1 MDYVRDS
8 MSRARSSIRCSNGT
22 AEWRATSSSRGSSGR
37 SRSCA
42 ILCAATSASSKS
54 RLRWGLQA
62 RRISAA
68 PFGAS
73 SVSVPAKPGTTRL
86 LRLKAMP
93 PSNGSTQTH
102 TRNGLNGS
110 RGVRHLAGRE
120 RVFTKIGRPRASRLR
135 RSPRPSRVD
144 FAMPLRTRIECPEC
158 ETDLVVKRGGVCPNC
173 GARITEH
180 VARIQKRER
189 RIEQIVAIVAT
200 ALVLGTFLV
209 TSGASLLEGIA
220 AYAVAG
226 AVMYFLAR
234 KTFF

>member
-1 MDYVRDS
+1 
-8 MSRARSSIRCSNGT
+8 
-22 AEWRATSSSRGSSGR
+22 
-37 SRSCA
+37 
-42 ILCAATSASSKS
+42 
-54 RLRWGLQA
+54 
-62 RRISAA
+62 
-68 PFGAS
+68 
-73 SVSVPAKPGTTRL
+73 
-86 LRLKAMP
+86 
-93 PSNGSTQTH
+93 
-102 TRNGLNGS
+102 
-110 RGVRHLAGRE
+110 
-120 RVFTKIGRPRASRLR
+120 
-135 RSPRPSRVD
+135 
-144 FAMPLRTRIECPEC
+144 MPLRTRIECPEC

-180 VARIQKRER
+180 VARVQKRER